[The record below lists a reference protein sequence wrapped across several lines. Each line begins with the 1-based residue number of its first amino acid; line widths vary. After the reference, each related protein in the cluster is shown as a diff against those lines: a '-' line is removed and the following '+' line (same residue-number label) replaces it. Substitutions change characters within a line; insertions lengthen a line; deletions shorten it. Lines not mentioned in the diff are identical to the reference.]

1 MSIYIG
7 KLEFEG
13 CFTGLDQ
20 IENDPGLYALLLRE
34 GDDYQILELG
44 QSEMVHDCIEQRVS
58 GVLAKVLEGQAFEL
72 AVYYTDDLPTLNRI
86 QLLDEIEAEFT
97 DNEESTVVPGGN
109 VLAFSR

>member
-13 CFTGLDQ
+13 CFTGFDQ

-34 GDDYQILELG
+34 GDDYQIVELG
-44 QSEMVHDCIEQRVS
+44 HSDCVHDCLVKRVLGDLS
-58 GVLAKVLEGQAFEL
+58 AVLEGQAFEV
-72 AVYYTDDLPTLNRI
+72 AVYYTDDLPTPSRK
-86 QLLDEIEAEFT
+86 QLLEEIAGEFADAE
-97 DNEESTVVPGGN
+97 EHTVVPGGN

>member
-20 IENDPGLYALLLRE
+20 IENDPGIYALLTRE
-34 GDDYQILELG
+34 GDDYQILEMG
-44 QSEMVHDCIEQRVS
+44 ECDGVHDYLVERVN
-58 GVLAKVLEGQAFEL
+58 GELASAIEGQTFEI
-72 AVYYTDDLPTLNRI
+72 AVYYTDDLLTLNRK
-86 QLLDEIEAEFT
+86 QLLEEIMSEFAG
-97 DNEESTVVPGGN
+97 DEESTVVPGGN